1 MLLTKKKCAIAIPAR
16 TTLGELL
23 RRFWIQMSYLGAS
36 GLWAGTITA
45 ALTGSMPDGVTAWL
59 TAGVGMLLYQEW
71 QLRTAVKNAETGV
84 DYWRRVAM
92 LWNVRAHIGCNTF
105 VITVLWARIFFTS
118 AELSK
123 LDQISLLIC
132 VGCMGATG
140 LSVKAF
146 RISTPVALFLYAVSS
161 RVIEQVTVVFSPSIG
176 SLPPATVNG
185 LLIVAVV
192 IVINMGLELNN
203 AQQAYR
209 ATGSP
214 KAKQTRRALGWAFS
228 SAALNGASAGLVNMS
243 WQLAR

>member
-1 MLLTKKKCAIAIPAR
+1 MLLTKKKCAIATPAR

-36 GLWAGTITA
+36 GLWAGTI
-45 ALTGSMPDGVTAWL
+45 
-59 TAGVGMLLYQEW
+59 
-71 QLRTAVKNAETGV
+71 
-84 DYWRRVAM
+84 
-92 LWNVRAHIGCNTF
+92 
-105 VITVLWARIFFTS
+105 TS